1 MKKNLIIMLLFM
13 VTVGYSQEWKS
24 NLEEAKKEATEQNK
38 KILLVFSGS
47 DWCAPCIKLD
57 KNVWQ
62 SEAFKN
68 ESQKNWI
75 LIKADFPKKKAN
87 ALAVELTASNRKL
100 AEQYNKAGNFP
111 LVLLL
116 DKKGNVLGITGYK
129 NVTPQEYIQIIHSFE
144 KK

>member
-129 NVTPQEYIQIIHSFE
+129 NATPQEYIQIIHSFE